1 MEAPQ
6 QSVEPM
12 LAEIAEELLQQFGQ
26 ADRAIVFLLDQATG
40 QPIPRCVKIR
50 QRTDQDS
57 AQVSHTFLRRWFP
70 KRSEARPTKEDGPR
84 FDLAMVGHCIERVV
98 AVLNAGP
105 RSTEV
110 LNRSHGRMPSVKA
123 DCPMCAPL
131 WREGHKPFGAVYVTT
146 EKEFTQKD
154 LKQLVE
160 VARQASIQLWGL
172 ILESKRQVT
181 QQ

>member
-1 MEAPQ
+1 
-6 QSVEPM
+6 M
-12 LAEIAEELLQQFGQ
+12 LAKIAEELLQQFGQ
-26 ADRAIVFLLDQATG
+26 ADRAMIFLLDHATG
-40 QPIPRCVKIR
+40 QPILRCVKNR
-50 QRTDQDS
+50 QPTDQDS
-57 AQVSHTFLRRWFP
+57 AQLSHTFLRRWFP
-70 KRSEARPTKEDGPR
+70 KHSEARPTKEDGPR
-84 FDLAMVGHCIERVV
+84 FDLPMVGRCIERMV
-98 AVLNAGP
+98 AVLNAEP
-105 RSTEV
+105 PSIEV
-110 LNRSHGRMPSVKA
+110 LNPSHSRMPSVKV

-172 ILESKRQVT
+172 LLESKRQAT